1 MHLFFAGILF
11 FIYICHQNV
20 VFRDM
25 KIICLFLFLLG
36 VGQCWAVSEVPDS
49 VISFEY
55 IQRIHLQEPNQTLQ
69 LLDSIEEHH
78 VPGLQPFEIDMLRSM
93 CYEVRGEYLLEER
106 FARKALAQDSI
117 RLVPMRK
124 LRMLAML
131 LTTLVEQGKNEDAI
145 RFGKQMMELARQLDR
160 PDKEASVYFNLGRM
174 HRNMERRDEALTFYR
189 KGISLIEDTKN
200 VSVMARLSTAY
211 GGMMGIF
218 IDSGNYEEAIKIGKL
233 REALIRRM
241 SKMSGPPAGYI
252 DQQYGYCYSKMA
264 YIFLLAG
271 KKEEAA
277 EYYNRFEQ
285 TEMSK
290 SPFGASEIV
299 PYLLEMR
306 RYEEVLRLNT
316 VDMLAYRQGGNGND
330 TLNYNYS
337 VILDR
342 FAQAYR
348 GLKLYEKADAYQQ
361 RLTVLFDSIYSRE
374 QASRAHE
381 YATVFRLHE
390 KELQLAN
397 TQVEVQKR
405 NFLMGGLCCLLFFL
419 VIFLVIACRN
429 LTITRRKNRIAVK
442 QIEELLAQRE
452 ELHKVCCGNPEALLD
467 EKGKNQESQPDGTG
481 ISDSVSD
488 CADNISMENRRFL
501 RMEYAVVKDKLFLQP
516 DFGRDEL
523 ISLSNIN
530 KNDLPRI
537 LRKYANADNVS
548 SYLNRLRVEYA
559 IKLMKEKP
567 NLSFDAIAKEAS
579 FNSHSTFYRAFYK
592 VCGMT
597 PAQYMKAFGKEN
609 DSPFE

>member
-1 MHLFFAGILF
+1 
-11 FIYICHQNV
+11 
-20 VFRDM
+20 M

-124 LRMLAML
+124 LRVLAML

-264 YIFLLAG
+264 CIFLLAG

-348 GLKLYEKADAYQQ
+348 GLKL
-361 RLTVLFDSIYSRE
+361 
-374 QASRAHE
+374 
-381 YATVFRLHE
+381 
-390 KELQLAN
+390 
-397 TQVEVQKR
+397 
-405 NFLMGGLCCLLFFL
+405 
-419 VIFLVIACRN
+419 
-429 LTITRRKNRIAVK
+429 
-442 QIEELLAQRE
+442 
-452 ELHKVCCGNPEALLD
+452 
-467 EKGKNQESQPDGTG
+467 
-481 ISDSVSD
+481 
-488 CADNISMENRRFL
+488 
-501 RMEYAVVKDKLFLQP
+501 
-516 DFGRDEL
+516 
-523 ISLSNIN
+523 
-530 KNDLPRI
+530 
-537 LRKYANADNVS
+537 
-548 SYLNRLRVEYA
+548 
-559 IKLMKEKP
+559 
-567 NLSFDAIAKEAS
+567 
-579 FNSHSTFYRAFYK
+579 
-592 VCGMT
+592 
-597 PAQYMKAFGKEN
+597 
-609 DSPFE
+609 